1 MCFNKI
7 VELDDFLQ
15 ELDEDVE
22 GMQSTILFLQQE
34 LKTSKDAVI
43 GLERENMA
51 LKNGNTEGNNC
62 SNNNVTSINNV
73 QNGNAAAPMI
83 TNCSV
88 VLYSGNSDKII
99 ANSERILRKDKL
111 IGSNNVSAEPRTL
124 RSSTRNVS
132 SDDLRTTMGVSKT
145 KQMQLQC
152 NGGAATTDDIM
163 MVTNGSGDTDDLE
176 STKIY
181 ANCNN
186 DKRNYDSDS
195 SSDDECGGGDGDGE
209 ANANENNKQL
219 RTKKVRRSSVL
230 SIDLNEED
238 SQIEIDEE
246 RTLNGSGTKSRIV
259 D

>member
-1 MCFNKI
+1 M
-7 VELDDFLQ
+7 Q

-34 LKTSKDAVI
+34 LKTSKDAII

-51 LKNGNTEGNNC
+51 LKNGNAEGSNC

-73 QNGNAAAPMI
+73 QNGNATPMI

-111 IGSNNVSAEPRTL
+111 ASSNNVSAEPRTL

-132 SDDLRTTMGVSKT
+132 SDDLRTTMVSKT
-145 KQMQLQC
+145 KQMQSQC
-152 NGGAATTDDIM
+152 NGNATTDDIM
-163 MVTNGSGDTDDLE
+163 MVTNGGGGGADTDDLE

-181 ANCNN
+181 TNCTN

-195 SSDDECGGGDGDGE
+195 SCDDECGDGGGE
-209 ANANENNKQL
+209 GNAHENTKQL

-230 SIDLNEED
+230 SLDLNEED
-238 SQIEIDEE
+238 SQIEIDDE